1 MKPDKPT
8 YPCDA
13 DRLRGRE
20 TRLLAVE
27 IVRDYRERKRA
38 GNRAVAPPRT
48 ISGRDQV
55 TPPLLSSAERAE
67 GNSTNARLHRL
78 IGRYRDST

>member
-1 MKPDKPT
+1 MSKPT
-8 YPCDA
+8 FPCDA
-13 DRLRGRE
+13 NALRGHQTRE
-20 TRLLAVE
+20 WAATV
-27 IVRDYRERKRA
+27 VRARRA
-38 GNRAVAPPRT
+38 GNEPQSPATPIVIA
-48 ISGRDQV
+48 GRDAV